1 MERGTFTPHVFRV
14 QGPRTCNSSF
24 QGVKTKFS
32 GVISHSYRDSH
43 GTSPYVSGGQQKSP
57 DLGYACRLHINPGVH
72 PCPPLPP
79 KGRSL
84 YQKSC
89 TYSSSEARGSV
100 WLACRRA
107 GQVTVGGG
115 SSCTAVFGCSQASR
129 GSMEP
134 RLTP

>member
-1 MERGTFTPHVFRV
+1 MGARPGLQQDMPAPGREAFLALEGHQYRLWDGPKILPGDPGLPHQLSVL
-14 QGPRTCNSSF
+14 S
-24 QGVKTKFS
+24 
-32 GVISHSYRDSH
+32 
-43 GTSPYVSGGQQKSP
+43 
-57 DLGYACRLHINPGVH
+57 H

-115 SSCTAVFGCSQASR
+115 SSRTAVFGCSQASR